1 MKKILLILIA
11 FQLSILTSIAQPS
24 WVKKATKSVFT
35 LKTFAAD
42 GSLIAS
48 SNGFF
53 IGTNGEAVSSFSP
66 FKGAS
71 RAVVIDA
78 QGKETEVAS
87 ILGANDIYDVA
98 RFRVASNKTQPLPI
112 CSTMMPEGSL
122 VWLLPYHETKQLYSG
137 PIRKAEQFMNNFTYY
152 TIALTLPQ
160 HMESCP
166 LLNEE
171 GEVIGMV
178 QPSANAQDSLSYA
191 ISVVFADSLHMT
203 GFSMNEPVYQ
213 QTQIKKELPDDL
225 KEANVALFL
234 ASSRN
239 DSVAY
244 AQLVDDMISKFPT
257 APDGYTYKA
266 QLAASHGDYA
276 SAEQNMNEAV
286 RVSSPKDEA
295 HFNYARLIYNKEV
308 YFPEDVY
315 ENWSLDK
322 AFSEIQEAIGINPLP
337 SYQQLQASILFAQKK
352 YEEAY
357 DLYMK
362 LTDSPLR
369 NAELFFGAAKCKA
382 QLRDTT
388 AMLSLMDSC
397 VNMFSKPYLK
407 EAAPFLWERAEAR
420 RNAGKYRDAVSDMNE
435 YGNLMSANI
444 NDNFYY
450 IRHQTEVQARLYQ
463 QALNDISQAIQINP
477 QETLYYAEKAS
488 LEVRVGL
495 FDDAESTAK
504 ECISIDPNISDG
516 YLFLGLAQ
524 CLKGNKESGLDNLKK
539 AKELG
544 DPQAE
549 GLIEK
554 YK

>member
-112 CSTMMPEGSL
+112 CSTMMPEGSM

-322 AFSEIQEAIGINPLP
+322 AFSEIQEAISINPLP

-463 QALNDISQAIQINP
+463 QALNDISQAIQMNP

-504 ECISIDPNISDG
+504 ECISIDSNISDG

>member
-1 MKKILLILIA
+1 MKKILLLLIA

-24 WVKKATKSVFT
+24 WAKKATKSVFT

-71 RAVVIDA
+71 KAIIIDS
-78 QGKETEVAS
+78 QGKEIEVVS

-122 VWLLPYHETKQLYSG
+122 AWLLPYHETKQLYSG
-137 PIRKAEQFMNNFTYY
+137 PIRKAEQFMENYAYY
-152 TIALTLPQ
+152 TVALVSPQ
-160 HMESCP
+160 HTESCP

-171 GEVIGMV
+171 GEVIGLI

-191 ISVVFADSLHMT
+191 ISVVFADSLRMT
-203 GFSMNEPVYQ
+203 GFSLNEPVYQ
-213 QTQIKKELPDDL
+213 QTQIKKELPDDV

-239 DSVAY
+239 DSLAY

-266 QLAASHGDYA
+266 QLDASRGDYA
-276 SAEQNMNEAV
+276 AADQNMTEAV

-295 HFNYARLIYNKEV
+295 HFNFARLIYNKEV
-308 YFPEDVY
+308 YLPGDVY

-322 AFSEIQEAIGINPLP
+322 ALSEILAAIEINPLP
-337 SYQQLQASILFAQKK
+337 TYQQLLASILFAQKK

-357 DLYMK
+357 DIYMQ
-362 LTDSPLR
+362 LTNSPLR
-369 NAELFFGAAKCKA
+369 NAEIFFGAAKCKA

-388 AMLSLMDSC
+388 AMLSLLDSC
-397 VNMFSKPYLK
+397 VNTFSKPYLK
-407 EAAPFLWERAEAR
+407 EAAPYLWERAEAR

-435 YGNLMSANI
+435 YGNLMSASI
-444 NDNFYY
+444 NENFYY
-450 IRHQTEVQARLYQ
+450 IRHQTEIQARLYQ
-463 QALNDISQAIQINP
+463 QALNDINQAIQMNP
-477 QETLYYAEKAS
+477 KETLYYAEKAS

-495 FDDAESTAK
+495 FDEAEATAK
-504 ECISIDPNISDG
+504 ECISIDPNNSDG

-524 CLKGNKESGLDNLKK
+524 CMKGNKQSGLDNLRK

-544 DPQAE
+544 DPQAD